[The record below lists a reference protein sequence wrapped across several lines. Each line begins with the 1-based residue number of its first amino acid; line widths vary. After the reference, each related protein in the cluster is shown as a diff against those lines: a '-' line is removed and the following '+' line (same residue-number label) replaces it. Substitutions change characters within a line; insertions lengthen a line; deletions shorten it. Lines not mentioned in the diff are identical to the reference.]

1 MPVKLICEQD
11 AHTPLCF
18 VIHYTPILQTYC
30 SERMNTAGF
39 NSCDESNKE
48 QIGREKKYQSRKVE
62 TSDGGTE
69 AHRGTVYMSE

>member
-1 MPVKLICEQD
+1 
-11 AHTPLCF
+11 
-18 VIHYTPILQTYC
+18 
-30 SERMNTAGF
+30 MNTAGF